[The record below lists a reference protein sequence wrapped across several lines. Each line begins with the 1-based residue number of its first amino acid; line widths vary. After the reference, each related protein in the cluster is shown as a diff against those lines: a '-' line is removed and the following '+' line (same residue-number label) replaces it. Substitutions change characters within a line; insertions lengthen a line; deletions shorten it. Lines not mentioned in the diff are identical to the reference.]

1 MRKVAILIITVFL
14 FTTAANAQRQTLD
27 KIVAV
32 VGSNII
38 LKSDLDLQYSIY
50 LSNGNAP
57 DPSVKCTILQSLI
70 STKLLNQQAII
81 DSIEVKSEEVDNEID
96 RRMRRMTQQAGG
108 EDKLEG
114 FLGKS
119 LLQYK
124 DDIRGDIKENM
135 IAERMRSKI
144 TEKVN
149 TTPQDIKKFFDGI
162 PKDSLPTFNKEVEVG
177 QIVFE
182 PKLSKEEKEYSRQKA
197 QGLLDRIKKG
207 EDFAT
212 LAAAYSQ
219 DPGSAVQGGD
229 LGFTDRSGFVKEF
242 AAWAFKLKAGELSP
256 VFESD
261 FGFHF
266 LQVIER
272 RGENV
277 HTRHILITP
286 TITQA
291 AIKRTEQKADSV
303 YKLLDQSKIRG
314 EYFSSAAAAFSD
326 DKESKFNG
334 GMLLNPENVDVRSTL
349 IPTDKLDPQVAVVV
363 DTMKV
368 GGVSTAKLYKDQQ
381 TGKSSY
387 RIYYLKSVTDAHK
400 ANLEQDFP
408 RLKSYAANSKMNRIM
423 SEWFEQKRKNTFI
436 KIDNEYQSCPGL
448 KGWATAPTSI
458 TQAKL

>member
-1 MRKVAILIITVFL
+1 MRKVAIVIINLIL
-14 FTTAANAQRQTLD
+14 FTTVASAQKQTLD

-50 LSNGNAP
+50 LSNGNAV

-81 DSIEVKSEEVDNEID
+81 DSIEVKGEEVDNELD
-96 RRMRRMTQQAGG
+96 RRMRRMISQAGG
-108 EDKLEG
+108 EEKLEG

-119 LLQYK
+119 IIQYK
-124 DDIRGDIKENM
+124 EDIRNDIKENM

-149 TTPQDIKKFFDGI
+149 TTPEDIKKFFNGI

-182 PKLSKEEKEYSRQKA
+182 PKLSKEEKEASRQKA
-197 QGLLDRIKKG
+197 QNLLDRVKKN

-219 DPGSAVQGGD
+219 DPVSAANGGD
-229 LGFTDRSGFVKEF
+229 LGFNDRSAFVKEF
-242 AAWAFKLKAGELSP
+242 SAWAFKLKAGELSP

-261 FGFHF
+261 YGFHF

-277 HTRHILITP
+277 HTRHILIMP
-286 TITQA
+286 SITEA
-291 AIKRTEQKADSV
+291 SVKRAEHKADSI
-303 YKLLDQSKIRG
+303 YKIMEKSKIPG
-314 EYFSSAAAAFSD
+314 EYFSSAASVFSD

-334 GMLLNPENVDVRSTL
+334 GMLLNPDNVDVRTTL
-349 IPTDKLDPQVAVVV
+349 IPTDRLDPQVAVIV

-368 GGVSTAKLYKDQQ
+368 GQISAPKLYKDQA
-381 TGKSSY
+381 TGKTSY
-387 RIYYLKSVTDAHK
+387 RLYYLKSVTDAHK

-408 RLKSYAANSKMNRIM
+408 KLKAYAANAKMNRVM
-423 SEWFEQKRKNTFI
+423 SEWFEKKRKDTYI
-436 KIDNEYQSCPGL
+436 KIDKEFLSCPGL
-448 KGWATAPTSI
+448 SGWATVSTAT